1 MVLIGGYED
10 SLKRLGVQSW
20 QSSDGAAPSYH
31 FDMLQASAPP
41 PPPLPASSLRAA
53 RAALL
58 PAACVC
64 DEGWV
69 TDVGSGCRT
78 RSGTRRTGGGSRRR
92 SRRTIWSLTLALAAA
107 SWR

>member
-31 FDMLQASAPP
+31 FDMLQASAPRLRP
-41 PPPLPASSLRAA
+41 SPPLALRGL
-53 RAALL
+53 RSCW
-58 PAACVC
+58 PRVC
-64 DEGWV
+64 DEEGWV
-69 TDVGSGCRT
+69 TDGGGDCRT
-78 RSGTRRTGGGSRRR
+78 RSGMRLTGGGSRRR
-92 SRRTIWSLTLALAAA
+92 SRRTIWSSTLARAAA